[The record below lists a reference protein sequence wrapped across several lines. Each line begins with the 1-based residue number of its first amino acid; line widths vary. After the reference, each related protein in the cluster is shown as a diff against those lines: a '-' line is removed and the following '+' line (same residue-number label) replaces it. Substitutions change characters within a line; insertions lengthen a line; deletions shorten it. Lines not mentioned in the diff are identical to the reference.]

1 MVIFQ
6 IKKLRPREGKR
17 CAWVTQKAGGSMG
30 SLIRGGAYTTKP
42 GEARTPGMP
51 VLNHWLAK
59 FPTVCQRE
67 AVCEPAPA
75 GWHYYNVCESTLSPS
90 YTHPLVIVPRFRTSF
105 FYL

>member
-17 CAWVTQKAGGSMG
+17 PGWVTQKAGGSMG
-30 SLIRGGAYTTKP
+30 SLIRSGACTTKP

-59 FPTVCQRE
+59 FPTMCQRGC
-67 AVCEPAPA
+67 VSRLQH
-75 GWHYYNVCESTLSPS
+75 GWHCYNVCESALSPS
-90 YTHPLVIVPRFRTSF
+90 YTHLLVIVPRFRTSF